1 MAARPA
7 LDLVPGDVVSV
18 ALPPGPAWAELVRE
32 IWDAGATL
40 LPIDH
45 RLPEPE
51 VRRLLDRARPT
62 VLLTPDGSVR
72 QPGGLPEEHG
82 VALVVPTS
90 GTGGE
95 PKLVRFDRAAV
106 DAAVAAS
113 TLALGATPRDRWL
126 CCLPLGHVG
135 GLLVLLRSVLLGAP
149 VVVHARFDPHA
160 VALERGVAFTSLV
173 PTMLRRLLEAKAPL
187 ADYRGILV
195 GGARLP
201 PELRARAEAAGATI
215 VETYG
220 LTESCG
226 GVVYD
231 GRPLPGTEVRVS
243 DEGEIQLRGPTLM
256 LGYRSEPG
264 LSAAALT
271 PDGWLRTGDA
281 GELDR
286 DGRLHVLGRADDLI
300 NTGGEKVWPRQVEA
314 VLAEQ
319 PKVADVAVGGRPDPE
334 WGERV
339 VAWVV
344 PTDPAAPPTLA
355 ELRDAVARRLPRY
368 AAPRELVL
376 VRALPRTP
384 LGKLRRSA
392 LPPPE

>member
-7 LDLVPGDVVSV
+7 LDLVPGDVVCV
-18 ALPPGPAWAELVRE
+18 ALPPGPAWTELVRE
-32 IWDAGATL
+32 IWDAGAAL
-40 LPIDH
+40 LAIDH

-95 PKLVRFDRAAV
+95 PKLVRFDRTAV
-106 DAAVAAS
+106 AAAVAAS
-113 TLALGATPRDRWL
+113 AVALGTTPQDRWL

-135 GLLVLLRSVLLGAP
+135 GLLVLLRGVLLGAP
-149 VVVHARFDPHA
+149 VVVHPRFDPHA

-173 PTMLRRLLEAKAPL
+173 PTMLGRLLEAGAPL
-187 ADYRGILV
+187 GDYRGILV
-195 GGARLP
+195 GGAPLP
-201 PELRARAEAAGATI
+201 PELRARAEAAGAAI

-231 GRPLPGTEVRVS
+231 GRPLPGTELRLS

-256 LGYRSEPG
+256 LGYRSDPA

-281 GELDR
+281 GEIDR

-355 ELRDAVARRLPRY
+355 ELRDAVARLLPRY

-376 VRALPRTP
+376 VQALPRTS

>member
-1 MAARPA
+1 MSRLAA
-7 LDLVPGDVVSV
+7 LDLAPGDLVAV
-18 ALPPGPAWAELVRE
+18 ALPPGPGWMDLVRR
-32 IWDAGATL
+32 IWDAGAAL
-40 LPIDH
+40 LPVDH

-62 VLLTPDGSVR
+62 VLLAADGPVR
-72 QPGGLPEEHG
+72 RPHGLPEEHG

-90 GTGGE
+90 GTAGE
-95 PKLVRFDRAAV
+95 PKLVRFDRAGI

-113 TLALGATPRDRWL
+113 ALALEATPQDPWL

-135 GLLVLLRSVLLGAP
+135 GLLVLLRGVLLGAP
-149 VVVHARFDPHA
+149 VVVHPRFDLHA

-173 PTMLRRLLEAKAPL
+173 PTMLLRLLEAGVPL
-187 ADYRGILV
+187 SGYRGVLV
-195 GGARLP
+195 GGAHLAAD
-201 PELRARAEAAGATI
+201 LRARAEAAGAPV

-220 LTESCG
+220 LTEACG
-226 GVVYD
+226 GIVYD
-231 GRPLPGTEVRVS
+231 GRPLPGCEVRVS

-256 LGYRSEPG
+256 LGYRFDPEAT
-264 LSAAALT
+264 AAAFT

-286 DGRLHVLGRADDLI
+286 EGRLHVIGRADELI
-300 NTGGEKVWPRQVEA
+300 NTGGERVWPQRVEA
-314 VLAEQ
+314 VLAAH
-319 PKVADVAVGGRPDPE
+319 PKVAEVAVGGRLDPE
-334 WGERV
+334 WGQRV

-344 PTDPAAPPTLA
+344 PVDPADPPTMA
-355 ELRDAVARRLPRY
+355 ELRDAVAERLPRY

-376 VRALPRTP
+376 VEALPRTS

-392 LPPPE
+392 LPAAE